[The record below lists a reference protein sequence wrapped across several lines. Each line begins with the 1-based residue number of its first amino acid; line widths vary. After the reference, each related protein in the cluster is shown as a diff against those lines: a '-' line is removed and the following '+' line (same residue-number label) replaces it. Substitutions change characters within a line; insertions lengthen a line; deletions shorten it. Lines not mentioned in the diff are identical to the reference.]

1 MILLMTSSVESAP
14 QLFQPLVLFDDSDEN
29 LFIEQ
34 EEDQDEAREAPVQ
47 DHGCISGQITEECK
61 TTSVSVEGTLD
72 KLMATKIPQLYQ
84 PIHPHV
90 VRIPFP
96 TVHLIGQP
104 IEYQQQIVQPT
115 KVKIIKSSSFMAA
128 LLAHIRKFTGVFK
141 IPHKTHVSVLPALP
155 DVAPLHVLPPAP
167 EIASVKITA
176 SIPSHPPVPVQPF
189 PDITSVNVLPSIP
202 SAPIVPVQPVGCCGP
217 VTGVA
222 QAPPPVS
229 CCTSTSISSSTTC
242 SCDPANADESVA
254 EIKSE
259 EEPSIPN

>member
-1 MILLMTSSVESAP
+1 
-14 QLFQPLVLFDDSDEN
+14 
-29 LFIEQ
+29 
-34 EEDQDEAREAPVQ
+34 
-47 DHGCISGQITEECK
+47 
-61 TTSVSVEGTLD
+61 
-72 KLMATKIPQLYQ
+72 
-84 PIHPHV
+84 
-90 VRIPFP
+90 
-96 TVHLIGQP
+96 
-104 IEYQQQIVQPT
+104 
-115 KVKIIKSSSFMAA
+115 MAA